1 MTLILLNK
9 LRLYFQESFKRQI
22 IIKFISIATPLNKL
36 PLKNILKCLDTK
48 SNFQEHLNNILSKV
62 NETIGLL
69 RELQAFLLRQSS
81 GTLYNAF
88 TRPDLNFGD
97 IIYDQ
102 TYNESFHQK
111 MESIQYKAA
120 LAITSAIR
128 GTSRENLYQAL

>member
-1 MTLILLNK
+1 M
-9 LRLYFQESFKRQI
+9 
-22 IIKFISIATPLNKL
+22 
-36 PLKNILKCLDTK
+36 KCLDTK

-62 NETIGLL
+62 NETTGLL
-69 RELQAFLLRQSS
+69 RELQAFLLRQSL

-88 TRPDLNFGD
+88 RRPDLNFGD

>member
-1 MTLILLNK
+1 M
-9 LRLYFQESFKRQI
+9 
-22 IIKFISIATPLNKL
+22 
-36 PLKNILKCLDTK
+36 KCLDTK

-62 NETIGLL
+62 NETTGLL
-69 RELQAFLLRQSS
+69 RELQAFLPRQSS